1 MKKNDFKLGMAKFMA
16 YYDKFEFPTMP
27 DNEMEQM
34 KFNVWY
40 EALNMIDNF
49 SYVVD
54 VYCKTEDYPPQS
66 PRSILK
72 VYEEVMKT
80 VKGVMSADEAWE
92 LVRDRLKR
100 YGMNGYYNS
109 YGNYKNDFYDSI
121 RDENIIKACK
131 EIESKLKD
139 LNSDNSSYVS
149 HEFKLIYNRHVE
161 NESKQDVLKIGND
174 DKLKLE

>member
-1 MKKNDFKLGMAKFMA
+1 
-16 YYDKFEFPTMP
+16 
-27 DNEMEQM
+27 
-34 KFNVWY
+34 
-40 EALNMIDNF
+40 
-49 SYVVD
+49 
-54 VYCKTEDYPPQS
+54 
-66 PRSILK
+66 
-72 VYEEVMKT
+72 
-80 VKGVMSADEAWE
+80 MSADEAWE

>member
-1 MKKNDFKLGMAKFMA
+1 MTKEQFENGMMKLTMLYGT
-16 YYDKFEFPTMP
+16 FEFDIQPN
-27 DNEMEQM
+27 DSYGKM
-34 KFNVWY
+34 KYKLWKDELDV
-40 EALNMIDNF
+40 IDNF
-49 SYVVD
+49 EQVVNYYV
-54 VYCKTEDYPPQS
+54 KTQDYPPQS

-161 NESKQDVLKIGND
+161 NESKQDVLKIGKD
-174 DKLKLE
+174 EKLKLE

>member
-1 MKKNDFKLGMAKFMA
+1 MIDKIRFVKALKYLNAIYPTFKLNTDDDMVISAWYGLLKDINDEDFKSVIE
-16 YYDKFEFPTMP
+16 Y
-27 DNEMEQM
+27 
-34 KFNVWY
+34 
-40 EALNMIDNF
+40 
-49 SYVVD
+49 
-54 VYCKTEDYPPQS
+54 YCKTEDYPPQS

-72 VYEEVMKT
+72 VYEAYMKT
-80 VKGVMSADEAWE
+80 KKGVMSADEAWE

-121 RDENIIKACK
+121 RDENIKKACK

-139 LNSDNSSYVS
+139 LNSDNSSFVS

-161 NESKQDVLKIGND
+161 NESKENVLKIGVD